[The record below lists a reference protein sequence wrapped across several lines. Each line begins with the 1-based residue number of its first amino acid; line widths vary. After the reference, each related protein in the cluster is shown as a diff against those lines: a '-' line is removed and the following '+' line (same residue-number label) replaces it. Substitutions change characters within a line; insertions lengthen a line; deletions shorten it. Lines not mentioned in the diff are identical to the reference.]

1 MSTVGFQSLFSLP
14 YFESVL
20 NYLGHFRRQ
29 MAVFCDISGDVP
41 SNENSSKTA
50 QNSARI
56 QKIRMNCHRVIFEKN
71 TVYQISVRK
80 TDHSYATVYC
90 APVLRVEKIFVDN
103 MGRYEDRSNN
113 FVFQKEHYY
122 RPRRKVR

>member
-56 QKIRMNCHRVIFEKN
+56 QKIRMNCQRVIFEKIPLMKFQFGKRTIPMPQFIVLPCFVWRKFLSTIWAVMRTGPIILFFRKN
-71 TVYQISVRK
+71 IITDLDVR
-80 TDHSYATVYC
+80 
-90 APVLRVEKIFVDN
+90 
-103 MGRYEDRSNN
+103 
-113 FVFQKEHYY
+113 
-122 RPRRKVR
+122 